1 MTLISRQIGEMPL
14 FNGLGEGYLNEII
27 SISERKKYEKGELIF
42 NEGDP
47 GEGFYIVDRGKV
59 KIYKLSFGGKE
70 QILHIYG
77 PGKPFGEVPV
87 FEGRNFP
94 ASAIAIIK
102 SELFFFPR
110 KDFVALISKNPS
122 LSLNM
127 LAVLSRRLREF
138 TVMVEN
144 LALKE
149 VPARLASY
157 LVVLSGEQ
165 DNSRVVTLP
174 VSKNQLAG
182 LLGTTPETLSRIF
195 TRLSGKKIIEV
206 NKREITIMDFDA
218 LAEISS
224 F

>member
-1 MTLISRQIGEMPL
+1 MTLISEPIRAMPL
-14 FNGLGEGYLNEII
+14 FSGLTHEHLTEIMA
-27 SISERKKYEKGELIF
+27 ISEKKTYKKGEFIF
-42 NEGDP
+42 SEGDV
-47 GEGFYIVDRGKV
+47 GRGFYIVEAGKV
-59 KIYKLSFGGKE
+59 KIFKLSFGGKE

-87 FEGRNFP
+87 FEGKNFP
-94 ASAIAIIK
+94 ASALAL
-102 SELFFFPR
+102 SNTTLLFFPR
-110 KDFVALISKNPS
+110 VDFVNLISKNPS

-157 LVVLSGEQ
+157 LLVLSKEKG
-165 DNSRVVTLP
+165 NSNVVTLP

-195 TRLSGKKIIEV
+195 NRLSGENLIEV
-206 NKREITIMDFDA
+206 DRGEITILDFDG
-218 LAEISS
+218 LSEVS
-224 F
+224 FL